1 MTGHQILGYT
11 LFAIWLTVSA
21 YVGLVGWDYYQLPLA
36 DRPLDANHKALKP
49 GGFWGHWLGVVGS
62 LLMIFGVV
70 MYMARKRFRWM
81 MNWGNLRTWLT
92 VHIFLCV
99 MGATLVTFHT
109 AFKVGGLV
117 AVSFWCMVG
126 VVLSGVLGR
135 YVYVR
140 IPRDIRGQN
149 IEAEKLRREYQ
160 KIHQVIQKKL
170 GVQHAAVGLL
180 SDMMPSENVG
190 LMALLKGDMSR
201 FLKMRDVRRALRS
214 DGRLSAK
221 QVRPVVRLAKRQ
233 AVLQRSIHFYQTL
246 KDVLH
251 YWHVVHLPF
260 TVVMFL
266 VMIIHVAVAILF
278 GHRWIF

>member
-1 MTGHQILGYT
+1 MTGHGVLGYA
-11 LFAIWLTVSA
+11 LFVIWLIITV
-21 YVGLVGWDYYQLPLA
+21 YVGITGWDYYQLPFA
-36 DRPLDANHKALKP
+36 DRPLDANHKVLKP
-49 GGFWGHWLGVVGS
+49 GGFWGHGLGVVGS
-62 LLMIFGVV
+62 FLMIFGVV

-81 MNWGNLRTWLT
+81 MNWGNLRVWLT

-126 VVLSGVLGR
+126 VVLSGILGR

-140 IPRDIRGQN
+140 IPRDIRGRSVN
-149 IEAEKLRREYQ
+149 AEKLRADYE
-160 KIHQVIQKKL
+160 KVCQVIQQKL
-170 GVQHAAVGLL
+170 STNHAAVVLL
-180 SDMMPSENVG
+180 TDMMPTQRVS
-190 LMALLKGDMSR
+190 LMALLKGDLSR
-201 FLKMRDVRRALRS
+201 FFQLRDVRRALKA

-221 QVRPVVRLAKRQ
+221 QVQPVIRLAKKQ
-233 AVLQRSIHFYQTL
+233 AALHRSIHFYQTL
-246 KDVLH
+246 QNVLH

-266 VMIIHVAVAILF
+266 VMIIHVMVAILF